1 MDGEKEVKRLAELA
15 RLSIP
20 ENDVSRLAGDFE
32 HILAYVGKLNELS
45 VEIPEADRG
54 ATPMVNVFREDGE
67 PHETGKYTE
76 AITAQFPNREGD
88 ALSVKAIISHD

>member
-15 RLSIP
+15 RLSVADGDIA
-20 ENDVSRLAGDFE
+20 RFAGDFE
-32 HILAYVGKLNELS
+32 HILSYVGKLNELS
-45 VEIPEADRG
+45 VEMSAVDRG
-54 ATPMVNVFREDGE
+54 ATPHVNAFREDGE

-76 AITAQFPNREGD
+76 SITAQFPNREGD

>member
-1 MDGEKEVKRLAELA
+1 MDGEKEVVRLAALA
-15 RLSIP
+15 RISVPDADIT
-20 ENDVSRLAGDFE
+20 RLAGEFE

-45 VEIPEADRG
+45 VEVSGIDKG
-54 ATPMVNVFREDGE
+54 SVPMVNVFREDGE

-88 ALSVKAIISHD
+88 ALSVKQVISHD